1 MSGSKVLQIPLEEN
15 WYGYFIPL
23 QGSNGQLVYVNPERI
38 NYIRTRNE
46 KTVLYFDKDQSV
58 DLEGS
63 IAEVRAL
70 LNPSTSSEILR
81 IGSAPLKSGG
91 KSPPKSLETQ

>member
-1 MSGSKVLQIPLEEN
+1 MAT
-15 WYGYFIPL
+15 FIPV

-70 LNPSTSSEILR
+70 LDPSTR
-81 IGSAPLKSGG
+81 
-91 KSPPKSLETQ
+91 

>member
-1 MSGSKVLQIPLEEN
+1 MAT
-15 WYGYFIPL
+15 FIPI

-70 LNPSTSSEILR
+70 LDPSAS
-81 IGSAPLKSGG
+81 
-91 KSPPKSLETQ
+91 

>member
-1 MSGSKVLQIPLEEN
+1 
-15 WYGYFIPL
+15 
-23 QGSNGQLVYVNPERI
+23 VYVNPERI

-70 LNPSTSSEILR
+70 LDPRTS
-81 IGSAPLKSGG
+81 
-91 KSPPKSLETQ
+91 

>member
-1 MSGSKVLQIPLEEN
+1 MAT
-15 WYGYFIPL
+15 FIPI

-70 LNPSTSSEILR
+70 LDPSTRNLGDPP
-81 IGSAPLKSGG
+81 IGGALLKSGWQIAAEIL
-91 KSPPKSLETQ
+91 LETQ

>member
-1 MSGSKVLQIPLEEN
+1 MIWLLSFP
-15 WYGYFIPL
+15 FR
-23 QGSNGQLVYVNPERI
+23 GSNGQLVYVNPERI

-70 LNPSTSSEILR
+70 LDPSTRNLGDL
-81 IGSAPLKSGG
+81 IGGPF
-91 KSPPKSLETQ
+91 

>member
-1 MSGSKVLQIPLEEN
+1 MSGDIVRQISSEAN
-15 WYGYFIPL
+15 DMATFIPI

-70 LNPSTSSEILR
+70 LNPSTS
-81 IGSAPLKSGG
+81 
-91 KSPPKSLETQ
+91 